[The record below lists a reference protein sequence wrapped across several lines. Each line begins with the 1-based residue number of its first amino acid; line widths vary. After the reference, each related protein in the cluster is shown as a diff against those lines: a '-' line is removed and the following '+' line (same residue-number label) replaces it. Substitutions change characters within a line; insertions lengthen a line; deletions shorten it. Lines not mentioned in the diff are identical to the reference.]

1 MAIDVS
7 AAQVQSA
14 HIKEGLEELN
24 IAVNTLNNYRS
35 EIQAS
40 WKGDESVYIIK
51 AIDQTIEK
59 LRALRIPMSDTA
71 SSVVSTAKTIAKEE
85 QAAKEKAERE
95 AKAKAEREA
104 KARAEKEAAER
115 EKKQKEQMA
124 KNLRISEA
132 QRAYDEILAKRDEIQ
147 KALDDLEKRIKKA
160 SPLSRVSLSAQKV
173 SLGVELNIWNEK
185 LAEAEKAL
193 AAAKR

>member
-24 IAVNTLNNYRS
+24 IAVSTLNSYRG

-40 WKGDESVYIIK
+40 WKGDESAYIIK

-59 LRALRIPMSDTA
+59 LRALRIQMSDTA

-104 KARAEKEAAER
+104 KARAEK
-115 EKKQKEQMA
+115 KEVEGPI
-124 KNLRISEA
+124 IS
-132 QRAYDEILAKRDEIQ
+132 YLSKF
-147 KALDDLEKRIKKA
+147 IK
-160 SPLSRVSLSAQKV
+160 
-173 SLGVELNIWNEK
+173 
-185 LAEAEKAL
+185 
-193 AAAKR
+193 